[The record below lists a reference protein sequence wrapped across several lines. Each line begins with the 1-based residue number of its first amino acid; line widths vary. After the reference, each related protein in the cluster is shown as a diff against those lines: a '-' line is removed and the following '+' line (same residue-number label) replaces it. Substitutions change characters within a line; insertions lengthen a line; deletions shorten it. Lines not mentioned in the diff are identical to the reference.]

1 LALGG
6 PLKLKK
12 FTALAAVALAT
23 VALSGCSLSR
33 DIASLDMYAP
43 SDGVQLDIEQL
54 KARNVMLIKG
64 ASGNAV
70 LIGSF
75 VNSGTE
81 TITATIQ
88 TEDGNGE
95 VVRVAFEVGAGK
107 KFDLG
112 YNGTEGV
119 VMPLKGIPGSIHPV
133 FLNGSGDPIEMNVPI
148 LDGTLAE
155 YRPFVE
161 SLN

>member
-1 LALGG
+1 M
-6 PLKLKK
+6 KFKK
-12 FTALAAVALAT
+12 YTALAAVALAT
-23 VALSGCSLSR
+23 VALSGCSLSH
-33 DIASLDMYAP
+33 DVASLDMYAP

-64 ASGNAV
+64 TSGNAV

-81 TITATIQ
+81 SITATLQ
-88 TEDGNGE
+88 TEDANGE
-95 VVRVAFEVGAGK
+95 VVRVAFEVGPGK

-119 VMPLKGIPGSIHPV
+119 VLPISGIPGSIHPV
-133 FLNGSGDPIEMNVPI
+133 FLAGSSDPIEMNVPI
-148 LDGTLAE
+148 LDGTLEE

-161 SLN
+161 ALN